1 MSAQIV
7 RGRALV
13 GQGRDNAR
21 DLPTSRWSA
30 GLCAGGQGWSLAVFN
45 FTDGAKEALREGT
58 RCGEHPSA
66 VWPQFMSS
74 AQPLCQLSLVW
85 LETPTSSSVRG
96 CAGGTGG
103 LAANE
108 RSWLNEK

>member
-1 MSAQIV
+1 MSAQGV

-45 FTDGAKEALREGT
+45 FTDGAKEALQEGT

-74 AQPLCQLSLVW
+74 APSAEPCVAGDANVLFSAW
-85 LETPTSSSVRG
+85 LRG
-96 CAGGTGG
+96 GDGGFGCG
-103 LAANE
+103 
-108 RSWLNEK
+108 